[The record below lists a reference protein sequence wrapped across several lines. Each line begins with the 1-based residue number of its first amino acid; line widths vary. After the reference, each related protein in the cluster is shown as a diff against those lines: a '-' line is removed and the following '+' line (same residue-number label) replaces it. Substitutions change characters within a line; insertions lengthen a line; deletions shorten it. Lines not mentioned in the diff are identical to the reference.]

1 MTSFMRILAIDPGF
15 GRMGVAVL
23 ESGLAHKIPHVSY
36 SACIT
41 TNPKDALKDRL
52 FSIGSELERI
62 ITAHSPQVLAIE
74 KLFFAANQKT
84 ALSVAE
90 ARGVAL
96 YEAAR
101 QGLSIF
107 EYTPLQ
113 IKTAVTGY
121 GGAPKQQVADMV
133 MKLVSFAPQKKNP
146 SSRKIGDDEFDAIA
160 IGITQ
165 LAYLHSYRQ

>member
-23 ESGLAHKIPHVSY
+23 ESLAGEKVPLVRY
-36 SACIT
+36 STCIT
-41 TNPKDALKDRL
+41 TNPKGALKDRL

-62 ITAHSPQVLAIE
+62 ITAHSPQTLAIE

-96 YEAAR
+96 YESAR
-101 QGLSIF
+101 RGLSVF

-133 MKLVSFAPQKKNP
+133 MKLVRFAPQKGKTRA
-146 SSRKIGDDEFDAIA
+146 RKIGDDEFDAIA
-160 IGITQ
+160 TGITH
-165 LAYLHSYRQ
+165 LAYLHGYKR